1 MSKPDTC
8 PLCGGEKKNG
18 KTVFTVELDGGI
30 LVIRD
35 VPALVCVHCGADWIE
50 DAIAVRL
57 EQFVQEARKKHLQ
70 VEVAAFS

>member
-1 MSKPDTC
+1 MPKQDTC
-8 PLCGGEKKNG
+8 PLCGGGKKNG
-18 KTVFTVELDGGI
+18 KTIFTVDLDGGI

-35 VPALVCVHCGADWIE
+35 VPALVCGQCGADWIE
-50 DAIAVRL
+50 DAVAIRL